1 MAASESQF
9 DFEASRVKYLS
20 SLDASHKKQSV
31 SCLQICTDSLTGS
44 DAEKKTALDQA
55 YRNYVRKLVVS
66 GASCSD
72 FTSLVHLSTEAVEA
86 GLCSPATPFLLL
98 TDIFDSV
105 TISVCKDVFQF
116 VEDRVATWKQT
127 DFYSSGKNYLL
138 RMCNDLL
145 RRLSKSQDM
154 VFCGRIQLFL
164 ARFFPL
170 DEKSGLNLMSNF
182 HLDNVTTYNR
192 TKLEGPLRAR
202 VPQAIDKQDS
212 MDYEEGEMGAST
224 PVDYKLYRQF
234 WSLQDFFRAPLQCFA
249 KDKWKDFSNNAISV
263 LDAFHS
269 MKLEDVVAGKKKKR
283 RRHHRQ
289 QQKEEE
295 EEELARQKMLL
306 KMEQDLETG
315 SGDQVSFAKYLT
327 SEKLFDLQL
336 SDAMFRR
343 YVYVQFLIL
352 FQYLNQQV
360 KFKQAHHVLTD
371 EMSLFI
377 KETREK
383 VIALLR
389 ETPPHGVKFAEG
401 IEHILSRE
409 EHWNAWKNEG
419 CPSYVKEKGKT
430 EQARPKSRA
439 RKRTLGEELNMAGA
453 AKKIDLGSPELT
465 RLWNV
470 YPSNL
475 EACAAEDRIFL
486 PQVEDLFQE
495 AIDQADPEAMIE
507 AEYKVVNNSNY
518 AWQAIRLLAKRSPH
532 FFQTVTATNPPLK
545 TIPAYLEYM
554 VTKIAKELPQSEEN
568 KAEELKTEEETN
580 ENDELLKASEEGM
593 DKSPSTVVTEEQFA
607 LVASKSGDSWQTLAI
622 ELGFSDEE
630 IASIV
635 SETTDLKDQAKQM
648 LRLWQDKEG
657 DEPSRE
663 RLIAGLTESGLD
675 DIVESVFTT
684 ERQKAVENGED
695 ATAEP
700 QPMETDS

>member
-371 EMSLFI
+371 EMSLFM

-635 SETTDLKDQAKQM
+635 SETSDLKDQAKQM
-648 LRLWQDKEG
+648 LQLWQDKEG

-675 DIVESVFTT
+675 DIVESVFT
-684 ERQKAVENGED
+684 EKRKAVENGED